1 VISKIETI
9 LGFSFQGLAAFGYCL
24 LLLSVKNSAYGQS
37 LLSPPIPMKS
47 AVMLPRDSAVLMAHA
62 VYSQLKA
69 KIKERYDCDN
79 FTIDKIEKTGG
90 DSDLAVDADGRLWQ
104 GTIAELWTL
113 NVCGSQK
120 NLGIVVIPD
129 GKGGIWLAV
138 GK

>member
-1 VISKIETI
+1 MRSTI
-9 LGFSFQGLAAFGYCL
+9 KTVLWLSFQRLAPLGYCL
-24 LLLSVKNSAYGQS
+24 LLLSVKDAAYGQS
-37 LLSPPIPMKS
+37 LSPPPIPIKS
-47 AVMLPRDSAVLMAHA
+47 AVMLPRGSTVLMAHA

-79 FTIDKIEKTGG
+79 FTIDKVEKSGG
-90 DSDLAVDADGRLWQ
+90 DSDLATDSDGRLWQ

-120 NLGIVVIPD
+120 NFGIVVTPD
-129 GKGGIWLAV
+129 GKGGIWLAI